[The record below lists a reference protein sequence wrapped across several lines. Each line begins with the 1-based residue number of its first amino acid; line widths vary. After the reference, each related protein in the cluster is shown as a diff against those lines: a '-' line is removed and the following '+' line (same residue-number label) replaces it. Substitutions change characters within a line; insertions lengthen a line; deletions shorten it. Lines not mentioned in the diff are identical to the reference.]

1 MTVRPQE
8 VPVRTTKTIF
18 LAHFL
23 LVLLPSLQGLGA
35 QQIPTPEEHFGFVIG
50 TDKKLARW
58 DGILEYFTLIAD
70 GSDRIQVDT
79 AGPTTLGNPFVSIT
93 ISSPANL
100 ARLDEIREASKRIAD
115 GRIDREEA
123 ERIAATTPATV
134 FINHN
139 IHSTEIGSSQTSVEL
154 VHHLATAEDD
164 LTSQILDNV
173 VTVLV
178 PSANPDG
185 QVLVTDWYE
194 RNVGTDYERARMPW
208 LYHYYAG
215 HDNNRDFFQAN
226 LVETRYWMDLMYRT
240 TYPQIYLDQHQMGNS
255 GPRIFV
261 PPYPDPMNPDIHPL
275 QWQQLRFMGGGMV
288 ADLQAAGKQGVVTGS
303 MYRIWG
309 QEGALTGRYH
319 NIVGILTETASARI
333 ASPDTVA
340 LEALERGAA
349 PGRGLGEYGFQI
361 AFVDP
366 WLGGEWTLGDIV
378 DYQMIAANSVL
389 EQTAKF
395 SQHYI
400 MGRWQMGS
408 ETIAKAEIEGPH
420 AYVIPRNQADPI
432 AAAEMVGKLILQGV
446 EVHESVGAFEASI
459 ADGLWSSPDDNDLSE
474 NEDSTEDAA
483 EEDDLPDEDEGDTER
498 EEDTDEEAVEDN
510 KPEEELRSFAPNSW
524 IVYGAQPG
532 RAAVLDLLEPRRRRV
547 QHEWPGGPF
556 MRSYDGAAYTM
567 PMQMGVE
574 ITRTDNP
581 FEADTRLAT
590 SARVVAPPMPTAND
604 WYAISAEVT
613 RAYQAVNRMLEAGLS
628 VFKAVSED
636 GPLFIVSASDPQS
649 RSLLTEISNEIGVT
663 VVADPPTL
671 GMSAQQQ
678 AARIGIYQGWA
689 ASMDEGW
696 TRLVLED
703 FDYTFETLMN
713 DDVREEGLSER
724 LDVIIIPSQIPLNRL
739 IEGASD
745 EDAPPGFRGGI
756 GEEGVEN
763 LKEFVRNGGTLVTF
777 EAADAI
783 VLEHFDVPVRN
794 ALEDVNRSDLFLP
807 ASLLRV
813 ELDENHPLAVGS
825 PNEVAAKW
833 AGGRAYEPTD
843 FGGDA
848 GQVQAVGS
856 WAEDPERLL
865 MSGVIVGAEKLA
877 GKGAI
882 LDVEYG
888 NGRILMYGF
897 RVQHRGQTHGTY
909 KLLFNA
915 LLKNNPRTATEDR

>member
-1 MTVRPQE
+1 M
-8 VPVRTTKTIF
+8 RTPRNLF
-18 LAHFL
+18 LAPL
-23 LVLLPSLQGLGA
+23 LSVLTITLQGLEA
-35 QQIPTPEEHFGFVIG
+35 QQIPSPEEHFGFVIG
-50 TDKKLARW
+50 TDKELARW
-58 DGILEYFTLIAD
+58 DGILEYFTLVAD
-70 GSDRIQVDT
+70 RSDRIQVDT

-100 ARLDEIREASKRIAD
+100 ARLDEIRDASKHIAD
-115 GRIDREEA
+115 GRITREEA

-139 IHSTEIGSSQTSVEL
+139 IHSTEIGSSQTSIEL
-154 VHHLATAEDD
+154 VYRLASAEDEV
-164 LTSQILDNV
+164 TREILDNV

-185 QVLVTDWYE
+185 QILVTDWYK

-208 LYHYYAG
+208 LYHHYAG
-215 HDNNRDFFQAN
+215 HDDNRDFFQAN
-226 LVETRYWMDLMYRT
+226 LIETRYWMKMMYHT
-240 TYPQIYLDQHQMGNS
+240 AYPQIYLDQHQMGRS

-349 PGRGLGEYGFQI
+349 PGRGLSEYGFQI

-366 WLGGEWTLGDIV
+366 WRGGEWTLGDIV
-378 DYQMIAANSVL
+378 DYQMIAAGSVL

-408 ETIAKAEIEGPH
+408 ETIAKAEMEGPR
-420 AYVIPRNQADPI
+420 AYVISRDQIDPI
-432 AAAEMVGKLILQGV
+432 AAAEMVDKLILQGV
-446 EVHESVGAFEASI
+446 EVHESVEAFEAI
-459 ADGLWSSPDDNDLSE
+459 AEQDLWASPNGGTLE
-474 NEDSTEDAA
+474 NDAA
-483 EEDDLPDEDEGDTER
+483 REDNEDEGDPDH
-498 EEDTDEEAVEDN
+498 EDEGDPDHEDEGSEHEG
-510 KPEEELRSFAPNSW
+510 ELRTFPAGSW

-532 RAAVLDLLEPRRRRV
+532 RAAVLDLLEPRRRQV

-567 PMQMGVE
+567 PMQMGIE
-574 ITRTDNP
+574 IARIDNA
-581 FEADTRLAT
+581 FEVDTRLAT
-590 SARVVAPPMPTAND
+590 AARILGPPVPTATD
-604 WYAISAEVT
+604 WYAFSAEVT
-613 RAYQAVNRMLEAGLS
+613 RSYQAVNRLLEAGLS
-628 VFKAVSED
+628 VFKAASDD
-636 GPLFIVSASDPQS
+636 GPIFIVTASDPQS
-649 RSLLTEISNEIGVT
+649 RAVLTEISNQIGVT
-663 VVADPPTL
+663 VVADPPAVS
-671 GMSAQQQ
+671 MSVQQQ
-678 AARIGIYQGWA
+678 AARIGVYQGWA
-689 ASMDEGW
+689 GSMDEGW
-696 TRLVLED
+696 TRLVLEN
-703 FDYTFETLMN
+703 FDYAYETLMN
-713 DDVREEGLSER
+713 HDVREKGLSER
-724 LDVIIIPSQIPLNRL
+724 LDVIIIPAEIPLNRL

-745 EDAPPGFRGGI
+745 EDAPPGYRGGI

-763 LKEFVRNGGTLVTF
+763 LKAFVRGGGTLVTF
-777 EAADAI
+777 EGADALVI
-783 VLEHFDVPVRN
+783 EHFGVPVRN
-794 ALEDVNRSDLFLP
+794 ALQGISGSDLFLP
-807 ASLLRV
+807 ASLLRM
-813 ELDENHPLAVGS
+813 ELDEDHPLTLGS

-848 GQVQAVGS
+848 GRVRAVGT
-856 WAEDPERLL
+856 WAEDPDRLL
-865 MSGVIVGAEKLA
+865 MSGVIVGAEHLA

-915 LLKNNPRTATEDR
+915 LLKNNPRPATEDR